1 MMTGIY
7 LIVAFLFIG
16 LIKISWTLDDIK
28 IELKYN
34 NTLAEERNNLMK
46 EERK

>member
-1 MMTGIY
+1 MITGIY
-7 LIVAFLFIG
+7 LIVGILFIG
-16 LIKISWTLDDIK
+16 LIKIAWTLDDIK

-34 NTLAEERNNLMK
+34 NTLAEERNKLIE